1 MVKYIPEKDLYLN
14 PDYSIMVTSSQNK
27 LFTPRIIIKDSFRDT
42 ILSIKDAN
50 IKLPLYPEDGE
61 EFIDPNLSAGRV
73 EQLEEEMVRTL
84 DIKSGMDFSRMGIT
98 IAAYD
103 ESIQRYSSMEGK
115 AVFTAHAIVIPR
127 IEDYA
132 AITYLTAYFYTKSE
146 EIGRIAG
153 FTTIKDGNMEPSY
166 DKLMDELYLMQEV
179 PPDTVLFI
187 DGPLIAGDVYTTMI
201 SEQKRFKEKN
211 IVPVFF
217 VKNSNSNLILD
228 YTNITKNRYN
238 SDMHWA
244 SSILKAG
251 QRTSFFRYTDAVNE
265 RNTKVFCYLKFF
277 SSRSPVRVE
286 FFTDIYRSYS
296 GLINSI
302 MDLVLYMLICQGNPK
317 NTQIRP
323 IAIAEMYAR
332 EIVKIVNVKEIMRK
346 SGVTSTM
353 NEERDFEE
361 GE

>member
-1 MVKYIPEKDLYLN
+1 MAV
-14 PDYSIMVTSSQNK
+14 SSQNK
-27 LFTPRIIIKDSFRDT
+27 LFTPRIIVKDSFHET
-42 ILSIKDAN
+42 ISSIRDAN
-50 IKLPLYPEDGE
+50 IKLPMYPEDGE
-61 EFIDPNLSAGRV
+61 EFIDTHPSTCRV
-73 EQLEEEMVRTL
+73 EQLEDKMTHTL
-84 DIKSGMDFSRMGIT
+84 DIRKGMEFSKNGIT

-103 ESIQRYSSMEGK
+103 ESTQRYSAMEGR
-115 AVFTAHAIVIPR
+115 AIFTAHAIVIPR
-127 IEDYA
+127 FDDYA

-146 EIGRIAG
+146 EIGKIAG
-153 FTTIKDGNMEPSY
+153 FTTIKDGNIEPKY
-166 DKLMDELYLMQEV
+166 DKLVDEIYLMQEI

-201 SEQKRFKEKN
+201 SEHKKFKEKN
-211 IVPVFF
+211 IIPVFF

-228 YTNITKNRYN
+228 YTDITKNRYN

-277 SSRSPVRVE
+277 KGNSPVRVE
-286 FFTDIYRSYS
+286 FFTDVYLAYS
-296 GLINSI
+296 QLIDNL
-302 MDLVLYMLICQGNPK
+302 MDLILYMLICQGNPK
-317 NTQIRP
+317 NAQIRP
-323 IAIAEMYAR
+323 VAVAEMYAR
-332 EIVKIVNVKEIMRK
+332 EIVRMINVKEIMRK

-353 NEERDFEE
+353 NEERGFEE